1 MLVKKYNMFLLSF
14 SILWILYSLNQFA
27 IVSGVKVFMLFI
39 PSVLLVY
46 LYQNIKLTI
55 ESKILL
61 IFLLFIF
68 FNQFLN
74 IFDSNS
80 NIITVLTNNV
90 RLVSVLLLVIPFYYL
105 YNKNYKLF
113 DNLFIISILIV
124 IVSNFYYYFTIYDH
138 YERFRGTFGNPNEF
152 ALFLTFLIY
161 FVLYY
166 SNIYNINFK
175 KKFFLKLF
183 LMILLIAASLLILIS
198 LSRSGIIIM
207 LILYLFY
214 YISIRKSIGF
224 LSKLFLFFILI
235 LVLTYLYQIFSQEF
249 LLLIER
255 FTDSEGSVSTKTR
268 LEQILAASNAL
279 NDNLPHILFGNGTG
293 ITSDA
298 NWFGRYYETNS
309 LNEVLRIHNSFMS
322 LLVEDGI
329 VGLGLYILFHLII
342 FIKIFN
348 LNNSLKYLLLGYF
361 LGAVLY
367 SQMAYIVYF
376 FPYWLS
382 MVILSLHAERLKK

>member
-1 MLVKKYNMFLLSF
+1 MLVKKYNIFLLSF

-27 IVSGVKVFMLFI
+27 IVSNIKVFMFFI

-61 IFLLFIF
+61 TFLLFIF

-80 NIITVLTNNV
+80 NITTVLSNNA
-90 RLVSVLLLVIPFYYL
+90 RLVSVFLLIIPFYHL
-105 YNKNYKLF
+105 YSKNYKLF
-113 DNLFIISILIV
+113 DNFFIISILIV
-124 IVSNFYYYFTIYDH
+124 IVSNFYYYFSIYDH

-161 FVLYY
+161 FILYY
-166 SNIYNINFK
+166 FNIYDINFK
-175 KKFFLKLF
+175 KKFF

-207 LILYLFY
+207 LMLYFFY
-214 YISIRKSIGF
+214 YISIRKSMGF
-224 LSKLFLFFILI
+224 LSKLFLFFILV
-235 LVLTYLYQIFSQEF
+235 LVVLYLYQIFSQEF
-249 LLLIER
+249 LLLMER
-255 FTDSEGSVSTKTR
+255 FSNSEGSISTKTR

-279 NDNLPHILFGNGTG
+279 NDNFLHILFGNGTG

-298 NWFGRYYETNS
+298 NWFGRYYEINS
-309 LNEVLRIHNSFMS
+309 LNEVMRIHNSFMS

-329 VGLGLYILFHLII
+329 VGLGLYILFHTII
-342 FIKIFN
+342 FVKIIN

-361 LGAVLY
+361 LGAILY

-382 MVILSLHAERLKK
+382 MVILSLHAERLKKY